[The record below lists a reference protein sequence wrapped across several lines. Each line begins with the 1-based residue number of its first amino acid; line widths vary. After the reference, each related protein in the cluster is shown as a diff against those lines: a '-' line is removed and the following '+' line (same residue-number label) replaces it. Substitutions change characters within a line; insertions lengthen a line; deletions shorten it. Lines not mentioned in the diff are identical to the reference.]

1 MAYKTSFKAAV
12 EAGCLCMLKS
22 ETEEDGY
29 ACFWNKE
36 KNVDAGLCEHYSEE
50 VSGDSAT
57 LSLACMC

>member
-1 MAYKTSFKAAV
+1 
-12 EAGCLCMLKS
+12 MLKS